1 MIRVVLLIIGLTS
14 LALGVIGIFLPIMPT
29 VPFLLLA
36 AVCFANASERLHNW
50 LLSHPIFGPP
60 IQDWTE
66 RGAIS
71 RNAKWLATAS
81 FAGSI
86 GIAVL
91 LGFGPVVLS
100 IQAVCLIGVA
110 IFIWSRPDG

>member
-1 MIRVVLLIIGLTS
+1 MIRVVLVIVGVLS
-14 LALGVIGIFLPIMPT
+14 LAIGVIGIFLPIMPT

-36 AVCFANASERLHNW
+36 ALCFANASERLHNW

-60 IQDWTE
+60 IQDWNE
-66 RGAIS
+66 RGAIG

-86 GIAVL
+86 CIAAL
-91 LGFGPVVLS
+91 LGFGSLVLGV
-100 IQAVCLIGVA
+100 QAACLIGVA
-110 IFIWSRPDG
+110 IFIWTRPDA

>member
-1 MIRVVLLIIGLTS
+1 VIRIILLLIGLIS

-60 IQDWTE
+60 IQDWNE

-71 RNAKWLATAS
+71 RNAKLLATAS

-91 LGFGPVVLS
+91 LGFGPLVLGV
-100 IQAVCLIGVA
+100 QAACLIGVA
-110 IFIWSRPDG
+110 VFIWTRPDA

>member
-1 MIRVVLLIIGLTS
+1 MRAILVIIGLLS

-36 AVCFANASERLHNW
+36 AVCFANASERLHSW
-50 LLSHPIFGPP
+50 LLSHPLFGPP
-60 IQDWTE
+60 IQDWNE
-66 RGAIS
+66 RGAIG

-91 LGFGPVVLS
+91 LGFGPVVLGV
-100 IQAVCLIGVA
+100 QAFGLIGVA
-110 IFIWSRPDG
+110 IFIWSRPDA